1 MTWLIEQGGS
11 MSIAEPVLPS
21 TVAVVGANEGY
32 GGLYE
37 KQQGKL
43 SGRVLYRSTRA
54 DSNQA
59 IWYDVHGGKWCIGEL
74 GSDDTNGLAMS
85 TGWFA
90 VAIDSTISPLNIEA
104 TWHELSWEPCS
115 SIRVTKS
122 KKKHTKVIEV
132 KGVPNACGGVLVNG
146 KYRPQAQI
154 IDGRPMYK
162 GGPDSNQ
169 VIWYS
174 ASTGSWRVGR
184 AIFAGTSRH
193 LVEAKDTAA
202 TPNTVKTP
210 WCVSTVYSLPNS
222 CAKIILPSVKVV
234 EQEVPRQM
242 QLKMPKAMSSEQ
254 RRCLGCGHQYTSQ
267 AEVVFH
273 EECLHHHCMCCGDEL
288 DSPSC
293 TVCAEVW

>member
-1 MTWLIEQGGS
+1 M
-11 MSIAEPVLPS
+11 
-21 TVAVVGANEGY
+21 
-32 GGLYE
+32 
-37 KQQGKL
+37 
-43 SGRVLYRSTRA
+43 
-54 DSNQA
+54 
-59 IWYDVHGGKWCIGEL
+59 HGGKWCIGEL
-74 GSDDTNGLAMS
+74 GSGGTNGS

-90 VAIDSTISPLNIEA
+90 VATDSAISPLNIEA
-104 TWHELSWEPCS
+104 TWHELAWEPCS

-132 KGVPNACGGVLVNG
+132 KGVPTDRGEHLSLLSG

-154 IDGRPMYK
+154 IDGRPTYK
-162 GGPDSNQ
+162 GGPGSNH

-193 LVEAKDTAA
+193 LVHAKDTAA

-210 WCVSTVYSLPNS
+210 WYVSTAYSLPNP
-222 CAKIILPSVKVV
+222 CAKIILPSVKVA

-242 QLKMPKAMSSEQ
+242 QLKMPNAMASEQ
-254 RRCLGCGHQYTSQ
+254 MRCLGCGHQYTSQ
-267 AEVVFH
+267 TEVVFH
-273 EECLHHHCMCCGDEL
+273 EECLHHHCMDCRDEL

-293 TVCAEVW
+293 AVCAEVMTGEYLGNEEREENKEKTETVNPNGTNGFST